1 MFIEKILIKNGN
13 IKTNSTSKIIKIIEI
28 KKNRK
33 VKGNRALNFGLN
45 PHSKGLIFSII
56 KIFFFLN
63 NLPAAKTTVD
73 KTNEIKK
80 TNMKYIIN

>member
-1 MFIEKILIKNGN
+1 MFIEKILIKKGN

-33 VKGNRALNFGLN
+33 VNGNRALNFGLN

-63 NLPAAKTTVD
+63 NLPAN
-73 KTNEIKK
+73 KTNIDKIKEIIN

>member
-1 MFIEKILIKNGN
+1 MIKKGN

-33 VKGNRALNFGLN
+33 VNGNRALNFGLN

-56 KIFFFLN
+56 KMFFLLKREPRDN
-63 NLPAAKTTVD
+63 TTTDKIKEVKKTT
-73 KTNEIKK
+73 IKYK
-80 TNMKYIIN
+80 IN

>member
-1 MFIEKILIKNGN
+1 M
-13 IKTNSTSKIIKIIEI
+13 KIIEI

-33 VKGNRALNFGLN
+33 VNGNRALNFGLN

-63 NLPAAKTTVD
+63 SLPAN
-73 KTNEIKK
+73 KTNIDKIKEIIN
-80 TNMKYIIN
+80 TNIKYIIN